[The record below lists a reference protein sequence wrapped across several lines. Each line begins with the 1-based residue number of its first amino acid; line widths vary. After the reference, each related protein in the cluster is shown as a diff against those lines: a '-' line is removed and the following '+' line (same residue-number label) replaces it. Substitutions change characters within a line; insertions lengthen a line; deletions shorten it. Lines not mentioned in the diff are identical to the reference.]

1 MPSKLPDF
9 SFAPLSAAMARPEGI
24 TRSGENDDF
33 GRGVIRALRQTMPAH
48 RGVNG
53 RVSVRLFLNEF
64 GNLAEVQVIRPSG
77 DPVLDQSV
85 AFAAKQSSFPI
96 PPKGSTVVDR
106 TFLVTYIYN

>member
-1 MPSKLPDF
+1 MT
-9 SFAPLSAAMARPEGI
+9 SAAASSAHCARPCRR
-24 TRSGENDDF
+24 T
-33 GRGVIRALRQTMPAH
+33 

-53 RVSVRLFLNEF
+53 RVSVRLFLDEF